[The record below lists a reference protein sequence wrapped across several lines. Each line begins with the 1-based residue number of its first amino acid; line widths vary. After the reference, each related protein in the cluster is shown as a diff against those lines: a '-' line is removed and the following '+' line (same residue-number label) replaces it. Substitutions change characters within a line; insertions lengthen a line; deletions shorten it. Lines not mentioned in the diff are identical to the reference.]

1 MRSTT
6 RKVGNY
12 EREAARSEYAS
23 LLRSTLPA
31 VIRSAAENEDPI
43 ARLEELD
50 REGSRMSAAERRLA
64 ELLPLLV
71 EDCTESF
78 FKSRC
83 DTCSRRPFD
92 DTNLYDPSAEVP
104 GANSA
109 VGFARTF
116 AGSANWGLRFRSDRP
131 LLSLSLRSALRKTQ
145 LICIRVASD
154 CWWVEGAEWRCVD
167 FELGWSCAG
176 MRSCG
181 GHGR

>member
-6 RKVGNY
+6 GKVGNY
-12 EREAARSEYAS
+12 EREAARPEYAS

-31 VIRSAAENEDPI
+31 VIRSAAENEDHI

-64 ELLPLLV
+64 ALLPLLV
-71 EDCTESF
+71 EDCTEF

-83 DTCSRRPFD
+83 DTCSRRPL
-92 DTNLYDPSAEVP
+92 TTQISTIHPLKSP
-104 GANSA
+104 GANAA
-109 VGFARTF
+109 VGFARPF

-145 LICIRVASD
+145 LICIRVPSD